1 MIPKLEECNPPLRP
15 TGYNVLVAVD
25 VLEEI
30 TVGGIILPPQHIER
44 ENGGSDKGR
53 IVSVSPMAFKGG
65 DWLDEPSPPQVGD
78 VVLFQRYAGKE
89 IELDE
94 AAVKYR
100 VIADADIKGIMQ

>member
-1 MIPKLEECNPPLRP
+1 MIPKLEDCKAPLRP

-25 VLEEI
+25 ITEEK
-30 TVGGIILPPQHIER
+30 TVGGIFLPAKHIER

-53 IVSVSPMAFKGG
+53 IIAVSPMAFRGG

-89 IELDE
+89 IELDD

-100 VIADADIKGIMQ
+100 VIADADIKGIME